1 MRQPVKPSPRSTPKR
16 QSYKAM
22 AGDGPETGAG
32 GGSGGRK
39 ASWRELT
46 HAIMA
51 MAPWCLLKRADRL
64 DGRLDSVEARLDSV
78 ETTLGLVDQRVEAA
92 EIVVDTRVG
101 AVETRLDSAERALG
115 VVDRRVGAAEVTID
129 DRAGAAETR
138 LDQVEGRVDGVGSE
152 LDVAAKRMDGAE
164 EIHRKLQSVVEDL
177 GTIRIAAAEDRIDAA
192 ERGLGRTGQEVE
204 RLRDGA
210 IPAAVRRADALLER
224 LNFELEETAS
234 LVERLLL
241 SEPLPIVP
249 PSDAEDDIAR
259 SLAHIQPALLDALR
273 GSEAEIAHR
282 LAANLPLL
290 RDHAPV
296 LDLGCGRGELLVL
309 LREEGIEAVGV
320 EGDPAL
326 AQGARR
332 RGLSLREGDVFDILH
347 DLEDD
352 AFGAVTAFHLFEHL
366 TPARILEVLKEAR
379 RVLRPG
385 GVLLA
390 ECPNP
395 HSLRVGSALFWLDP
409 THVRPLLPETLQLL
423 LRAAGFEVGALELRH
438 PFPDDQLLTTREEID
453 SERGSVSER
462 ISEIERRFDDIVS
475 GPRDFM
481 VLAHKPGS

>member
-1 MRQPVKPSPRSTPKR
+1 
-16 QSYKAM
+16 M
-22 AGDGPETGAG
+22 AGDGPGAR
-32 GGSGGRK
+32 GGR
-39 ASWRELT
+39 SGDREVPARGLFQSFL
-46 HAIMA
+46 AI
-51 MAPWCLLKRADRL
+51 APWRLLHRVDRL
-64 DGRLDSVEARLDSV
+64 AERLDNVEVRLDSVENAMTV
-78 ETTLGLVDQRVEAA
+78 
-92 EIVVDTRVG
+92 IDTRVG
-101 AVETRLDSAERALG
+101 ATETRLDSAERSLG
-115 VVDRRVGAAEVTID
+115 VVDQRVGAAEVTID

-138 LDQVEGRVDGVGSE
+138 LDQVEGLVDGVASE
-152 LDVAAKRMDGAE
+152 FDAAAKRMDGAE
-164 EIHRKLQSVVEDL
+164 ETYRRLQAVVEDL
-177 GTIRIAAAEDRIDAA
+177 GTIRIAGAEDRIDSV
-192 ERGLGRTGQEVE
+192 EKGLGRTGQEVE
-204 RLRDGA
+204 RLRDGT

-234 LVERLLL
+234 LVERMLL

-249 PSDAEDDIAR
+249 PSDTEDDIAR
-259 SLAHIQPALLDALR
+259 SLAHIQPELLDALR

-290 RDHAPV
+290 RDHAPI

-320 EGDPAL
+320 EGDPAV

-332 RGLSLREGDVFDILH
+332 RGLSLREGDVLEVLR
-347 DLEDD
+347 DLDD
-352 AFGAVTAFHLFEHL
+352 ATFGAVTAFHLFEHL
-366 TPARILEVLKEAR
+366 PPARIIEVLAQAR

-385 GVLLA
+385 GVLIA

-395 HSLRVGSALFWLDP
+395 HCLRVGSALFWLDP

-423 LRAAGFEVGALELRH
+423 LRAAGFEVGAFELRH
-438 PFPDDQLLTTREEID
+438 PFPDNQLLTTREEIE